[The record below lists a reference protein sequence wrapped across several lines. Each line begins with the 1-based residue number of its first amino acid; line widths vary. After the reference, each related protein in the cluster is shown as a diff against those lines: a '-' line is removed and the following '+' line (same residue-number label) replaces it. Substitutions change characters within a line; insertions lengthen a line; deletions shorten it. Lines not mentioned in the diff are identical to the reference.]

1 MLLNGK
7 LQYGK
12 SYYSS
17 RIEFLSK
24 TLPEIYNLPYVREI
38 IAMRKLLHCYKELCT
53 VSLCFN

>member
-12 SYYSS
+12 LYYSS

-24 TLPEIYNLPYVREI
+24 TLPKMYNWPYVREI
-38 IAMRKLLHCYKELCT
+38 IAMRKLL
-53 VSLCFN
+53 

>member
-12 SYYSS
+12 LYYNS

-24 TLPEIYNLPYVREI
+24 TLPMMYN
-38 IAMRKLLHCYKELCT
+38 
-53 VSLCFN
+53 